1 MGLFFKK
8 QYDILEFPFRFDDT
22 LDQNESEE
30 ALFIDLIFF
39 GLYKDK
45 QMRFNVTFQYYN
57 EDNYD
62 QMISFLKQYENNIPI
77 KIKINVKKI
86 QDFRIDLDDMADKL
100 SNPEIRKFER
110 ICWGAVD
117 EEELLNK

>member
-22 LDQNESEE
+22 LNQNESEE

-57 EDNYD
+57 KDNYD
-62 QMISFLKQYENNIPI
+62 QMIDFLKQHENNTPI

-86 QDFRIDLDDMADKL
+86 QNFHIDLDDMADKL
-100 SNPEIRKFER
+100 SNPEIRKFEK

-117 EEELLNK
+117 EEDLLNK